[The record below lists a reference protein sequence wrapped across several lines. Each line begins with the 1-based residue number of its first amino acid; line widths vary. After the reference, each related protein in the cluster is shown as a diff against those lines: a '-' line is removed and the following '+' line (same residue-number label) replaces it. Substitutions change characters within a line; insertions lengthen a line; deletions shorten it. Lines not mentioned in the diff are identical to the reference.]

1 MPFSA
6 KAITVEIMK
15 EVSPRHVFV
24 GDVHGCLGELDA
36 LLKKLKLGPED
47 RLIFVGDLCA
57 KGPDSQGVVQRV
69 RELGAD
75 CVRGNHDEAVLRI
88 RRAAQQGYEP
98 TRPPKRAHL
107 RVAEALTAADW
118 DWLEALPLYLE
129 LPEIGITV
137 VHAGV
142 VPGKPVTKQHPDDLM
157 TMRTLRPE
165 GTASSRLEDGE
176 LWAPKYVGPPHIIF
190 GHDAITGLQ
199 RAPHAT
205 GIDTGCVYG
214 RELTALVL
222 PGRDLVQVRAKR
234 TYKEL
239 GL

>member
-1 MPFSA
+1 
-6 KAITVEIMK
+6 MK
-15 EVSPRHVFV
+15 EAPPRHIFV
-24 GDVHGCLGELDA
+24 GDVHGCLSELDA
-36 LLKKLKLGPED
+36 LLKKLKLRPED
-47 RLIFVGDLCA
+47 KLCFVGDLCA

-69 RELGAD
+69 RELGAA

-98 TRPPKRAHL
+98 VRPPKKTHL
-107 RVAEALTAADW
+107 KVAESLGAEDW
-118 DWLEALPLYLE
+118 AWLEGLPLYLE
-129 LPEIGITV
+129 LPELAVTV

-142 VPGKPVTKQHPDDLM
+142 VPGKPLAKQHPDDLM
-157 TMRTLRPE
+157 TMRTLRPA
-165 GTASSRLEDGE
+165 GNASPRLEDGT
-176 LWAPKYVGPPHIIF
+176 LWAPKYVGPPHVIF

-199 RAPHAT
+199 RERFAT

-222 PGRDLVQVRAKR
+222 PGHDLVQVRAKR

-239 GL
+239 ER